1 MMNERKYIPQ
11 TQEQINP
18 QKKKRPSELIG
29 PLPTDI
35 VATAIYYYDVENI
48 SDSLLDFR
56 MEASLDEME
65 LSYEQDDHEPLARV
79 FGCASMR
86 DEPAVQNLG
95 SVKCKAGRMLAF
107 PNTLQHR
114 VQPFR
119 LEDPTRAGHRRFLVL
134 WLVDPNY
141 RVISTANVPPQQ
153 HDWVAP
159 ETIDRVLADRDL
171 AVELQDMI
179 KEHASDY
186 PMSLETAKE
195 LRLEL
200 MQERT
205 KLMPSVERGFEQY
218 NLCEH

>member
-1 MMNERKYIPQ
+1 
-11 TQEQINP
+11 
-18 QKKKRPSELIG
+18 
-29 PLPTDI
+29 
-35 VATAIYYYDVENI
+35 
-48 SDSLLDFR
+48 
-56 MEASLDEME
+56 
-65 LSYEQDDHEPLARV
+65 
-79 FGCASMR
+79 
-86 DEPAVQNLG
+86 
-95 SVKCKAGRMLAF
+95 MLAF

-141 RVISTANVPPQQ
+141 RIISTANVPPQQ
-153 HDWVAP
+153 HDWLAP

-179 KEHASDY
+179 KEHANDY

-205 KLMPSVERGFEQY
+205 KLMPSVEQGFESY

>member
-1 MMNERKYIPQ
+1 
-11 TQEQINP
+11 
-18 QKKKRPSELIG
+18 
-29 PLPTDI
+29 
-35 VATAIYYYDVENI
+35 
-48 SDSLLDFR
+48 
-56 MEASLDEME
+56 MEATLDDDE
-65 LSYEQDDHEPLARV
+65 LSYEQDDHEPLAQV
-79 FGCASMR
+79 FGVDSMR

-95 SVKCKAGRMLAF
+95 SVKCKSDRMLAF

-141 RVISTANVPPQQ
+141 RVVSTANVPPQQ
-153 HDWVAP
+153 HNWFAL
-159 ETIDRVLADRDL
+159 ETIDRVLAGRDL

-179 KEHASDY
+179 KEHANDY

-205 KLMPSVERGFEQY
+205 KLMPSVEQGFESY

>member
-1 MMNERKYIPQ
+1 
-11 TQEQINP
+11 
-18 QKKKRPSELIG
+18 
-29 PLPTDI
+29 
-35 VATAIYYYDVENI
+35 
-48 SDSLLDFR
+48 
-56 MEASLDEME
+56 MEASLEDME
-65 LSYEQDDHEPLARV
+65 PAFKQGDHEPMARV
-79 FGCASMR
+79 FGCASMTQ
-86 DEPAVQNLG
+86 EPAVQNLG

-114 VQPFR
+114 VQSFR

-141 RVISTANVPPQQ
+141 RVISTANVPPQH

-159 ETIDRVLADRDL
+159 ETIDKVLADRDL

-179 KEHASDY
+179 KEHVSDY

-205 KLMPSVERGFEQY
+205 KLMPSVEEGFEQY

>member
-1 MMNERKYIPQ
+1 
-11 TQEQINP
+11 
-18 QKKKRPSELIG
+18 
-29 PLPTDI
+29 
-35 VATAIYYYDVENI
+35 
-48 SDSLLDFR
+48 

-119 LEDPTRAGHRRFLVL
+119 LDDPTRAGHRRFLVL

-141 RVISTANVPPQQ
+141 RVMSTANVPPQQ

-159 ETIDRVLADRDL
+159 ETIDKVLADRDL

-179 KEHASDY
+179 KEHANDY
-186 PMSLETAKE
+186 PMNLETAKE

-205 KLMPSVERGFEQY
+205 KLMPSVEAGFEQY